1 MRKGMVVPA
10 VVAGSLVA
18 AVLLAFWLSRPAA
31 AQLGGLAQV
40 TRLELS
46 YDAAAD
52 TLDARFHLATGLAIR
67 QSLESEA
74 AAERLLQAAQLF
86 AQDNVRMFAAVRN
99 DRVESWQL
107 AVR

>member
-1 MRKGMVVPA
+1 MSKRMVVPA
-10 VVAGSLVA
+10 VAAGSLLA
-18 AVLLAFWLSRPAA
+18 AVLLVVWVSRPAA

-46 YDAAAD
+46 YDVAAD
-52 TLDARFHLATGLAIR
+52 KLEARFHLATGLAVR
-67 QSLESEA
+67 ESLESEA

-86 AQDNVRMFAAVRN
+86 ARDNVRMFVAVRN
-99 DRVESWQL
+99 DRVESWSL